1 MTIPDDGVAERFGR
15 GRLGFRGPGNG
26 TGAQSLAESIMRLL
40 KFGLVAVAVVVAGLW
55 LTEAYAA
62 EEGHFKTPE
71 EAITAFMEAVKKQDF
86 EAILATTAVDRMSE
100 GYDFVAQ
107 AGQLKVIM
115 PSFAMPASDPF
126 FISVNK
132 AFYAGLIA
140 KDVQFLTYSLM
151 LANNP
156 VIIDALLDGQTYA
169 SPNYPTAARDMFD
182 AVQAERLSEL
192 SISKIGTPLPEK
204 VNSERQQRLFSK
216 HAKFFQGDAET
227 ERVALLSFDGRDFLI
242 GFSLIRF
249 GDDWLVEGTRPW
261 IAETSRMGGAKRTTP
276 DEFEALIR

>member
-1 MTIPDDGVAERFGR
+1 
-15 GRLGFRGPGNG
+15 
-26 TGAQSLAESIMRLL
+26 MRLL
-40 KFGLVAVAVVVAGLW
+40 KSWIVAVVAVVASLW

-62 EEGHFKTPE
+62 GEAHFKTPE
-71 EAITAFMEAVKKQDF
+71 EAVTGFMEALKKQDF
-86 EAILATTAVDRMSE
+86 GAILATTAVDRMSE

-107 AGQLKVIM
+107 AGQLKVIT

-151 LANNP
+151 MANNP
-156 VIIDALLDGQTYA
+156 VIIDTLLEGHTYA
-169 SPNYPTAARDMFD
+169 NPDYPTAATDMFD
-182 AVQAERLSEL
+182 AVQAKRLSEL
-192 SISKIGTPLPEK
+192 SISKIAPPLPEK
-204 VNSERQQRLFSK
+204 LNSESQQRLFSK

-227 ERVALLSFDGRDFLI
+227 ERVALLSFDGRDFLV
-242 GFSLIRF
+242 GFSLIRY

-261 IAETSRMGGAKRTTP
+261 IAETNRMGGAKRTTP

>member
-1 MTIPDDGVAERFGR
+1 M
-15 GRLGFRGPGNG
+15 
-26 TGAQSLAESIMRLL
+26 AESIMRLL
-40 KFGLVAVAVVVAGLW
+40 KFGILAVAALVAGLW

-86 EAILATTAVDRMSE
+86 EAILATTAVDRMSK
-100 GYDFVAQ
+100 GFDFMAQ
-107 AGQLKVIM
+107 AGQIQMIM
-115 PSFAMPASDPF
+115 TFSSMPTSDPF

-132 AFYAGLIA
+132 AIYTEQIA
-140 KDVQFLTYSLM
+140 RYVQFFTYSLM

-156 VIIDALLDGQTYA
+156 VIIDALLDGHPYA
-169 SPNYPTAARDMFD
+169 NPNYPTAATDMFD

-192 SISKIGTPLPEK
+192 SISKIGTPLPEEL
-204 VNSERQQRLFSK
+204 NSERQQRLFSN
-216 HAKFFQGDAET
+216 HARIYHGDAET

-242 GFSLIRF
+242 GFSLIRY
-249 GDDWLVEGTRPW
+249 GDDWLVKDMVSR

>member
-1 MTIPDDGVAERFGR
+1 
-15 GRLGFRGPGNG
+15 
-26 TGAQSLAESIMRLL
+26 MRLL
-40 KFGLVAVAVVVAGLW
+40 KSWIVAVVAVVASLS

-62 EEGHFKTPE
+62 EEAHFKTPE
-71 EAITAFMEAVKKQDF
+71 EAVTGFLDAVKKQDF

-115 PSFAMPASDPF
+115 PSFAMPANDPF

-132 AFYAGLIA
+132 AFYAGMMA

-156 VIIDALLDGQTYA
+156 VIIDTLLEGHSYA
-169 SPNYPTAARDMFD
+169 NPDYPTAAWDMFD

-192 SISKIGTPLPEK
+192 SISKIGTPLPEE
-204 VNSERQQRLFSK
+204 VNSERQQRLFSG
-216 HAKFFQGDAET
+216 HAKLFQGDAET
-227 ERVALLSFDGRDFLI
+227 ERVALLSFDGRDFLV

-261 IAETSRMGGAKRTTP
+261 VAKTNRMGGAKRTTP